1 MRPISL
7 NKQDVLHQIIILPK
21 LKSATQQTNAI
32 TRYFRIS
39 RIILHTLVGFVIA
52 GLMFPLVKKPVKLRL
67 TRWWCKH
74 LLSAFNIR
82 VISKGHIPPTHD
94 LFNTMF
100 VGNHISWADIHA
112 LNSLVPL
119 RFVAKS
125 EIRGWPIFGYLANK
139 ANALFIDRSKRHDA
153 ARIVDTTVTSLK
165 AGDNLCLFPE
175 GTTTDGTEMKSFKS
189 SLIQAAIQAE
199 STIWP
204 VAIHYPHADGSIN
217 TEMAYAGET
226 TLPESMQAVLRQK
239 SPVVELTFL
248 QPIHVN
254 ELTNKDRRT
263 ITSHIEH
270 QIRQALKL

>member
-1 MRPISL
+1 MQPISL

-39 RIILHTLVGFVIA
+39 RIILHTLVGFFIA
-52 GLMFPLVKKPVKLRL
+52 GIMLPLVSKPMKLRL
-67 TRWWCKH
+67 ISWWCKH
-74 LLSAFNIR
+74 LLAAFNIR
-82 VISKGHIPPTHD
+82 VISKGHIPPANG
-94 LFNTMF
+94 LLNTMF

-112 LNSLVPL
+112 LNSMVPV

-153 ARIVDTTVTSLK
+153 ARIVDTTASSLK

-189 SLIQAAIQAE
+189 SLIQAAIQANA
-199 STIWP
+199 TIWP
-204 VAIHYPHADGSIN
+204 VAIRYPLADGGIN
-217 TEMAYAGET
+217 TKIAYAGDT
-226 TLPESMQAVLRQK
+226 TLPESMNAVLRQK
-239 SPVVELTFL
+239 YPVVELTFL
-248 QPIHVN
+248 QPIHVS
-254 ELTNKDRRT
+254 ELANKDRRALT
-263 ITSHIEH
+263 LQIEQ
-270 QIRQALKL
+270 QIRQELNL